1 MVAKQLTYSD
11 TTSSTQSDLFSYDV
25 ETGWKDWIFEESRR
39 RLDVYQSRTK
49 GLYIRLL
56 NEPKIMRGLSSGE
69 YASLFRAS
77 GDV

>member
-11 TTSSTQSDLFSYDV
+11 TASSTQSDLFSYDV

-39 RLDVYQSRTK
+39 RLDVYQPRTK
-49 GLYIRLL
+49 GLYIKLL
-56 NEPKIMRGLSSGE
+56 NESKVMRGLSSGK